1 MRAGAVVAHV
11 TDCPNCGETLADPD
25 PHSADGAD
33 YVCENCGRKWQDGI
47 GDELQRVFE
56 KSTDERR

>member
-1 MRAGAVVAHV
+1 M
-11 TDCPNCGETLADPD
+11 TDCPNCGETLTDPD

-56 KSTDERR
+56 KPTDERR